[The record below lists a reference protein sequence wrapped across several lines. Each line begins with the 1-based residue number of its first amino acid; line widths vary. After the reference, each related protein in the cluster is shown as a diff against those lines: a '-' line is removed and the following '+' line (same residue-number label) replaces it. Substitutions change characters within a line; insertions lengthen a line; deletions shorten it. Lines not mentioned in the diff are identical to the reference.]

1 MKNGLE
7 KGDVLSHCF
16 SALLIT
22 RHEENAATRR
32 VSTEWY
38 IPTSL
43 SN

>member
-7 KGDVLSHCF
+7 KGDAFSHCF

-22 RHEENAATRR
+22 RHEETAATRR
-32 VSTEWY
+32 FSTEWY
-38 IPTSL
+38 TPTSR